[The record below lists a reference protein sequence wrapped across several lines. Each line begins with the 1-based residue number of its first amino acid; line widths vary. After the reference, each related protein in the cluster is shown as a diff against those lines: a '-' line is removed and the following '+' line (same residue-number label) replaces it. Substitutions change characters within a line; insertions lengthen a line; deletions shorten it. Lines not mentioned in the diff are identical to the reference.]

1 MMANTKPV
9 LTFNLVEKV
18 DPETYLVTFLV
29 VNFEGEIFNSFADHE
44 GKKAFDVWMSYLTQD
59 EKTQWDNYILKCE
72 AQDEVWHEQQCER
85 MHFSYN

>member
-18 DPETYLVTFLV
+18 NPETYLVTFLV
-29 VNFEGEIFNSFADHE
+29 VNFEGEVFNSFADHE
-44 GKKAFDVWMSYLTQD
+44 GEKAFDVWMSYLTQE

-72 AQDEVWHEQQCER
+72 AQDDVWYEQQCER